1 MVYTLTE
8 LGSMTIFR
16 LKTQGAERET
26 DQIQRGKLSK
36 ERNTRDPTEVSRAGV
51 TTGHDRASR
60 LHPFRR

>member
-1 MVYTLTE
+1 
-8 LGSMTIFR
+8 MTIFR

-51 TTGHDRASR
+51 TIE
-60 LHPFRR
+60 PRRVSTRFDDKPAHTTHNPYR